1 MSFWNTLKQK
11 LRSFIPV
18 SRTYMDNKLRELEK
32 ENKRQEK
39 ILLELQKNSQSML
52 ELKEYVSQEL
62 HRRDDWG
69 KRAAQVQREAKERQI
84 WVIKCPAPEEK
95 KIRWGDYAYA
105 VALKRYLDRM
115 GMYTIIDLHED
126 WDCEVNADVVLVLR
140 GCEFYRPDRR
150 NTKCLYI
157 MWNISHPEMVTQKSV
172 PKRDLHKD

>member
-69 KRAAQVQREAKERQI
+69 KLAAQVKREAKDPLGRLC
-84 WVIKCPAPEEK
+84 VCS
-95 KIRWGDYAYA
+95 
-105 VALKRYLDRM
+105 
-115 GMYTIIDLHED
+115 
-126 WDCEVNADVVLVLR
+126 
-140 GCEFYRPDRR
+140 
-150 NTKCLYI
+150 CLETLSGSNGNVHY
-157 MWNISHPEMVTQKSV
+157 N
-172 PKRDLHKD
+172 

>member
-32 ENKRQEK
+32 ENRRQEK

-69 KRAAQVQREAKERQI
+69 NGLHRCSVKRK
-84 WVIKCPAPEEK
+84 
-95 KIRWGDYAYA
+95 
-105 VALKRYLDRM
+105 
-115 GMYTIIDLHED
+115 
-126 WDCEVNADVVLVLR
+126 NAR
-140 GCEFYRPDRR
+140 SG
-150 NTKCLYI
+150 
-157 MWNISHPEMVTQKSV
+157 
-172 PKRDLHKD
+172 